1 MGRRKSRRTLEKE
14 AEQKIVN
21 SKKSVYDMSKYNSK
35 SFKKSDRRQ
44 KRSVHDGIGKS
55 RNTKKI
61 DWI

>member
-1 MGRRKSRRTLEKE
+1 MGRRKKAATLKKE
-14 AEQKIVN
+14 AEQREIQRG
-21 SKKSVYDMSKYNSK
+21 KSVYDISKYAP
-35 SFKKSDRRQ
+35 KKMKKANRRT